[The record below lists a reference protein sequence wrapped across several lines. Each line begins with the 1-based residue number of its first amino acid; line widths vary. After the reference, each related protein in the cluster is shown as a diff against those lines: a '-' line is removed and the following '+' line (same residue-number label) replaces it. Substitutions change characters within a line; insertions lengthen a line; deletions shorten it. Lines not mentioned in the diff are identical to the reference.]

1 MIDEQIQVV
10 NKVYSYFQ
18 DKRNENERLFV
29 NKADSYRQAFA
40 NARNVVTGDYKQCS
54 IHSLRKEF
62 ANDYYN
68 REIAKNRPKMQVR
81 QELTQLL
88 GHNRVD
94 ILKAYLK

>member
-18 DKRNENERLFV
+18 DKRNENERFFI
-29 NKADSYRQAFA
+29 NKADSYRQAFT
-40 NARNVVTGDYKQCS
+40 NAKNTVTSEFKQCS

-62 ANDYYN
+62 ANDYYR
-68 REIAKNRPKMQVR
+68 RELAKNKNEREVK

-88 GHNRVD
+88 GHNRLE